1 MTASLPMTET
11 PPPEYLFW
19 SAARLARTIRC
30 GELTSRTVTGACLEQ
45 IARVNPIINAAVL
58 VVADS
63 AMEEAGKCD
72 REAAGGRFRG
82 PLHGVPISIK
92 DSIDTAGI
100 VTTGGTAG
108 RRGFVPE
115 RDAPVVR
122 RLREAGAVLLAKT
135 NTPELTMGGETVNTI
150 YGRTCNPYDPSRS
163 PGGSSGGS
171 VALVAA
177 GGSCLEL
184 GSDTGGSIREPAHFC
199 GVAGIKPTSGRV
211 PRTGHIV
218 PWGLGAFDS
227 LTQIGPIARY
237 VGDLWPAL
245 SCIAGPDDVDPG
257 VVPAGLRDP
266 GDVDVGS
273 LRIAWH
279 LGNGI
284 VTPDAD
290 LCRGVHNAA
299 AGLSDRGAVLLE
311 DCPAVLPEL
320 SRLLVELRRSLLGEI
335 LHGLLEGYGTR
346 TPGPGLKAL
355 LSGGTLS
362 GGSSVDNRLL
372 QRIDRA
378 RSRALRFMRDHDA
391 ILCAPSV
398 SPARP
403 HGANAAMDY
412 EHWSPVTLY
421 NLLGWP
427 CGVVRSGTSAAGD
440 LPVGVQVVAPPW
452 REDIVLAV
460 LEEIERSGGGYRPP
474 DIASA
479 PVPESS

>member
-1 MTASLPMTET
+1 MTET

-19 SAARLARTIRC
+19 SAARLARTIRS

-150 YGRTCNPYDPSRS
+150 YGRTCNPYDPARS

-290 LCRGVHNAA
+290 LCRGVHDAA

-311 DCPAVLPEL
+311 DCPAVLPRTVP
-320 SRLLVELRRSLLGEI
+320 SPG
-335 LHGLLEGYGTR
+335 R
-346 TPGPGLKAL
+346 TP
-355 LSGGTLS
+355 
-362 GGSSVDNRLL
+362 
-372 QRIDRA
+372 
-378 RSRALRFMRDHDA
+378 
-391 ILCAPSV
+391 
-398 SPARP
+398 
-403 HGANAAMDY
+403 
-412 EHWSPVTLY
+412 
-421 NLLGWP
+421 
-427 CGVVRSGTSAAGD
+427 
-440 LPVGVQVVAPPW
+440 
-452 REDIVLAV
+452 
-460 LEEIERSGGGYRPP
+460 
-474 DIASA
+474 
-479 PVPESS
+479 PVPAG